1 MNDDISGSNQNPIS
15 GVEPDRF
22 GPDGYDVY
30 GYNRYGFRRD
40 GIHYATGTLYDERG
54 LDQYGFGRDGYNIYG
69 YDRYGYSRFAWI
81 PPFLYSWKTSAGA
94 TVGGIILAYIISGL
108 SGVLA
113 SNDSSLIFSTILS
126 IVILA
131 FSFVYALA
139 IYPSFFTFNPKIKN
153 NRGISFLNG
162 LFGGIIFG
170 CIWNSNLTC
179 KKKGISYI
187 VYVFVVGA
195 LFAISLAVTPS
206 LADGVNQNPLVGVWE
221 FEYSVGIDS
230 DKLVDRIEYNAD
242 GSGAYE
248 ADGSREEFQWST
260 DKGVVAHKYAR
271 GGVSE
276 YRIEIYTSDSKLI
289 YYYDDTGN
297 VFSSYRRVG

>member
-1 MNDDISGSNQNPIS
+1 MNDDTSGSNTNPIS
-15 GVEPDRF
+15 GVNADRF

-30 GYNRYGFRRD
+30 GYNRHGFRRD
-40 GIHYATGTLYDERG
+40 GIHYATGTWFDEKG

-69 YDRYGYSRFAWI
+69 YDRYGYNKFAWI
-81 PPFLYSWKTSAGA
+81 PPLLYSWKTSIGA
-94 TVGGIILAYIISGL
+94 TIGGIILAYILSGL
-108 SGVLA
+108 NGALA
-113 SNDSSLIFSTILS
+113 YDGTSFIFTTIFS
-126 IVILA
+126 IVTMVFGII
-131 FSFVYALA
+131 YALA
-139 IYPSFFTFNPKIKN
+139 VYPSFFTANPKIKN
-153 NRGISFLNG
+153 NTGISFLNG

-170 CIWNSNLTC
+170 CIWNSNLT
-179 KKKGISYI
+179 KKRKGISHI
-187 VYVFVVGA
+187 VFVIVIA
-195 LFAISLAVTPS
+195 AIFAVSLAATPI
-206 LADGVNQNPLVGVWE
+206 ADRVNPNPLVGVWE

-260 DKGVVAHKYAR
+260 DKGIVAHKYAR